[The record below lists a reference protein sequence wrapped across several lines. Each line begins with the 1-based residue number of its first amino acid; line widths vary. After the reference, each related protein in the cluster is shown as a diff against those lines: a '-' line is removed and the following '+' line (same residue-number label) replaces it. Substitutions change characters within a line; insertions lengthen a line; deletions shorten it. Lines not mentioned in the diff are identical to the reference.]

1 MHVRV
6 TNKLKHV
13 GNFANL
19 SIISA
24 TAEKNKKKVGKK
36 SNFIYLQYYFSIIEL
51 DCCFQWKITNNNICY
66 TYNISCFLNPFYTI
80 NFE

>member
-1 MHVRV
+1 MLCEHHACSIHYKKKIELLYIYKLFMHVRV

-51 DCCFQWKITNNNICY
+51 DCCFQ
-66 TYNISCFLNPFYTI
+66 
-80 NFE
+80 